1 MTTQT
6 LSFDVFDDLAQ
17 QMIHLA
23 FEHST
28 DIGEPVGAVF
38 GGVLH
43 HLALEAMLNNV
54 PQELL
59 LAVIITAG
67 DAYKDLERMALDEES
82 AQ

>member
-1 MTTQT
+1 MTAQT
-6 LSFDVFDDLAQ
+6 LSFDDFDDLAE

-28 DIGEPVGAVF
+28 NTGEPVGTVI

-59 LAVIITAG
+59 LALIITAS
-67 DAYKDLERMALDEES
+67 DAYKELERMALEGEDE
-82 AQ
+82 